1 MDIGQYLSERAPFYA
16 LLSRL
21 ISYPL
26 GVELLEMVARLSLEE
41 GLEDTG
47 RNVHASLEQ
56 MQLVIASD
64 SDLEN
69 VVETL
74 NREATRLFEG
84 PGKPAAPPYGSYY
97 LNGKRLM
104 GPEAA
109 AVRQAYLS
117 ELLLPGLDGHI
128 PPDHLALELGFLS
141 ALAEKKSQKA
151 LDALH
156 TFLDRHILSWLP
168 VWREDV
174 RKAQPHLFFESLV
187 ELMQT
192 ALEADLVWLNENN
205 CAVALIES
213 GAMEVAK

>member
-1 MDIGQYLSERAPFYA
+1 MDIGQYLPERAPFYA

-26 GVELLEMVARLSLEE
+26 GVELLEMVTRLSLREE
-41 GLEDTG
+41 LEYTG
-47 RNVHASLEQ
+47 QNINTSLGQ
-56 MQLVIASD
+56 MQLAIASD
-64 SDLEN
+64 SDLEK

-117 ELLLPGLDGHI
+117 EKLLPELDGHI

-141 ALAEKKSQKA
+141 VLAEKRSQKA
-151 LDALH
+151 LNALH
-156 TFLDRHILSWLP
+156 TFLERHILSWLP
-168 VWREDV
+168 AWREDV
-174 RKAQPHLFFESLV
+174 HIAQPHPFFKGLV
-187 ELMQT
+187 DLIQT
-192 ALEADLVWLNENN
+192 ALEADLNWLNENN
-205 CAVALIES
+205 CAVALFES
-213 GAMEVAK
+213 SVMEVPK